1 MMIGM
6 DGKGAG
12 LFTQFQTIM
21 EAADLYRREPT
32 DTMVMHSEQES
43 EKQKSKAGEE
53 ELTAA
58 RLRHTMVLQS

>member
-32 DTMVMHSEQES
+32 DTMVMHSAQES
-43 EKQKSKAGEE
+43 EKQVSHS
-53 ELTAA
+53 L
-58 RLRHTMVLQS
+58 LVLPVNHHFYLLGQFKH